1 MIKLSIKNP
10 VETDLFFATET
21 LHMHC
26 VLKQKTEIILA
37 MILVFPSV
45 KHLSCK
51 VCKVILVNDQF
62 GLCVSEA
69 LKALKQNWQT

>member
-1 MIKLSIKNP
+1 
-10 VETDLFFATET
+10 
-21 LHMHC
+21 MHC

-37 MILVFPSV
+37 MVLVFPSNISV
-45 KHLSCK
+45 KPLSCK
-51 VCKVILVNDQF
+51 VCKVILVNDQS